1 MLRPRSAATWRGS
14 LVRLHQALAQ
24 RKMQLP

>member
-14 LVRLHQALAQ
+14 LVRLHQALARQ
-24 RKMQLP
+24 MMQLP